1 MTILPPLSRVCDC
14 QCHNQ
19 FRGTQ
24 RASQQMGKYMKG
36 FTYAERA
43 NQWDAY
49 GCAFTDDVIAAASA
63 CPKCINEHCDA
74 LVTPK
79 YTPRPR
85 ITKRF
90 DPESDSQQTDAQADG
105 EKGDESGG

>member
-1 MTILPPLSRVCDC
+1 MSLSPPCIC

-19 FRGTQ
+19 YRGTQ

-43 NQWDAY
+43 NQWDMY
-49 GCAFTDDVIAAASA
+49 GCAFTDDVVAAASA
-63 CPKCINEHCDA
+63 CPQCINDHCAA

-79 YTPRPR
+79 YPRTPR
-85 ITKRF
+85 IVKRF
-90 DPESDSQQTDAQADG
+90 DPNSDSQQTDAQADG
-105 EKGDESGG
+105 EKGNEDGG